1 MSIPSR
7 ASLVTSG
14 LTGAFPEGRRGCLVG
29 SSSQASLAVT
39 QGMSMHPTRPC
50 PHRSVPEGLLGT
62 EGVLAP
68 ALSQDTWR
76 GGRLWHGPRPSGPE
90 PVLPWHRE
98 SPGRAMASGLP
109 RPQHDTHTDGGAT
122 RTLPLTAVRPW
133 PRASPSLS
141 PARLLSPFPA
151 CRTGTTRPPGLVGR
165 AGWLTGG
172 QCPARGTHSAWGGPV
187 IISQ

>member
-7 ASLVTSG
+7 AALVTSG

-39 QGMSMHPTRPC
+39 QGMSMYPTRPC

-76 GGRLWHGPRPSGPE
+76 GGRLWHGPHPSGPE

-98 SPGRAMASGLP
+98 SLGRAMASGLP
-109 RPQHDTHTDGGAT
+109 RPRHDTHTQTAG
-122 RTLPLTAVRPW
+122 PLGLCRSQLCGPGHVHLR
-133 PRASPSLS
+133 LS
-141 PARLLSPFPA
+141 PPPVSCRRSPPAEPGPRDPRGSLGGRDGSRAASARHVEHTQHGAAP
-151 CRTGTTRPPGLVGR
+151 
-165 AGWLTGG
+165 
-172 QCPARGTHSAWGGPV
+172 
-187 IISQ
+187 